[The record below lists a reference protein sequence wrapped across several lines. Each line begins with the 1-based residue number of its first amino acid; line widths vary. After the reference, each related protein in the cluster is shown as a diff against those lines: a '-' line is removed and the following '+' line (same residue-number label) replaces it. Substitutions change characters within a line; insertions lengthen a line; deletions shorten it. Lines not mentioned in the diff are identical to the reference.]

1 MLGNNAPPDRCQRNP
16 DLDIYGTQRA
26 SRESEISKVTT
37 DGRDAMY
44 TEQPQL
50 LAEIVE
56 TTPQPVDRDKAL
68 RLRGVLT
75 QLSLRDEKVL
85 FEQTRTGLDESGPWA
100 RDRLDAA
107 QGPADTVH

>member
-1 MLGNNAPPDRCQRNP
+1 
-16 DLDIYGTQRA
+16 
-26 SRESEISKVTT
+26 
-37 DGRDAMY
+37 MY

-50 LAEIVE
+50 LAEIEE
-56 TTPQPVDRDKAL
+56 TAPQPVDRDKAL

-85 FEQTRTGLDESGPWA
+85 FGQSRSRFDESGP
-100 RDRLDAA
+100 RDQDRFDAV

>member
-1 MLGNNAPPDRCQRNP
+1 
-16 DLDIYGTQRA
+16 
-26 SRESEISKVTT
+26 
-37 DGRDAMY
+37 MY

-56 TTPQPVDRDKAL
+56 TAPQPVDRDKAL

-85 FEQTRTGLDESGPWA
+85 FEQARSRFDESGP
-100 RDRLDAA
+100 RGQDRLGAA
-107 QGPADTVH
+107 QGPTDIVH